1 MIHFPHSEPIM
12 LHDRRSKNIKIIKT
26 YFASSV
32 NAIRPEAIA
41 VAADVA
47 PKFSVHPDF

>member
-1 MIHFPHSEPIM
+1 M
-12 LHDRRSKNIKIIKT
+12 LHDRRSNNIQSIKT

-41 VAADVA
+41 VAADVSA
-47 PKFSVHPDF
+47 KFSMHPDF

>member
-1 MIHFPHSEPIM
+1 M
-12 LHDRRSKNIKIIKT
+12 LHDRRSNNIKSIKT

-47 PKFSVHPDF
+47 PKCSMHPDF

>member
-1 MIHFPHSEPIM
+1 M
-12 LHDRRSKNIKIIKT
+12 LHDKRSNNIKSIKT
-26 YFASSV
+26 CFASSV

-47 PKFSVHPDF
+47 PKFSMHPDF